1 MIEYLAIFGVVYGIW
16 FGGFDGGTNGCP
28 SRIVRSDD
36 PCPAISAH
44 TSAMELDDKKTTIR
58 MWCIY
63 VSSWAAYLLLVG
75 LALQL
80 DELRQG
86 RFDTRVVTILLKSTP
101 HALFLALLWP
111 LSGYLE
117 RKRLTLW
124 RIFLTHLGCALVYA
138 VTCYLLIWFLLGLRQ
153 APAWYMWPALYA
165 MMTYFVIAAMFHMVR
180 ADNARRRQAAAAQL
194 AQNLAVESE
203 MNALRNKLNPHF
215 LFNTLHSIIAL
226 TRKNPAGAEAALF
239 QFSAMLRYILDTEK
253 SDSSQVTLSDEL
265 SFVRDYLEL
274 ESLRLGP
281 RLQVKWDLDDGISG
295 CVLPAL
301 LLQPLVENSIKHAFN
316 PHSRPGTIMIRTS
329 VDELTQTLNLE
340 VADDGPGA
348 ESFTPGRSN
357 GLGIRTLARRLEL
370 EYGARGA
377 LVIKTAPGM
386 GFVVTISMPL
396 AFA

>member
-1 MIEYLAIFGVVYGIW
+1 
-16 FGGFDGGTNGCP
+16 
-28 SRIVRSDD
+28 
-36 PCPAISAH
+36 
-44 TSAMELDDKKTTIR
+44 

-63 VSSWAAYLLLVG
+63 VCGWAAYLLLVG

-86 RFDTRVVTILLKSTP
+86 RFDTRVVMALLKSTP
-101 HALFLALLWP
+101 NAMLLALLWP

-117 RKRLTLW
+117 SMRLALW
-124 RIFLTHLGCALVYA
+124 RIFLIHLCCALFYS

-153 APAWYMWPALYA
+153 EPAWYVWPALYA

-180 ADNARRRQAAAAQL
+180 ADNARRRQTSAAQL

-226 TRKNPAGAEAALF
+226 TRKSPGAAEAALF
-239 QFSAMLRYILDTEK
+239 QFSTMLRYILDTEK
-253 SDSSQVTLSDEL
+253 RGCDQVTLNDEL
-265 SFVRDYLEL
+265 GFVRDYLEL

-281 RLQVKWDLDDGISG
+281 RLQVEWDLDDDING
-295 CVLPAL
+295 CTLPAL

-316 PHSRPGTIMIRTS
+316 PHSRPGKIVIRTS
-329 VDELTQTLNLE
+329 VDELTQTLYVR
-340 VADDGPGA
+340 VADNGPGTDPVA
-348 ESFTPGRSN
+348 LGQSN

-370 EYGARGA
+370 EYGARGTLA
-377 LVIKTAPGM
+377 IKTAPRE
-386 GFVVTISMPL
+386 GFMVTISMPL
-396 AFA
+396 AFS